1 MYGSANRMSDCR
13 AFRQALSLIKVQTN
27 NTPDA
32 KDTRGSKA
40 QHQPPLF
47 YSITHLVPRHIK
59 ALNSPNKLSHDIYLG
74 LMDKKNVQ
82 CVRMCESVR
91 MCVCCTVIMKR

>member
-1 MYGSANRMSDCR
+1 MAVYESANRMSDCR
-13 AFRQALSLIKVQTN
+13 AFRRALSLIKVQTN

-59 ALNSPNKLSHDIYLG
+59 ALDSPNKLSHDIYLG
-74 LMDKKNVQ
+74 LMDKKNVP
-82 CVRMCESVR
+82 CVWMCESVSL
-91 MCVCCTVIMKR
+91 CVFAVL